1 MRKGFGR
8 RAAQP
13 TDADLSSAEGGDKP
27 PARAGRAGGDL
38 EPGR

>member
-13 TDADLSSAEGGDKP
+13 TDADLSSAEGGDRRLQG
-27 PARAGRAGGDL
+27 RAGRAAI
-38 EPGR
+38 